1 SRLNYRKHTSKE
13 DRYQITHKT
22 DVGYDLQSS
31 LLISADTGKPIAPV
45 AQRLV
50 TADMSHTTYQTEKNS
65 PIKAHL
71 DEVTDCM
78 KWLEVQEF
86 KKPPRRLSEN

>member
-1 SRLNYRKHTSKE
+1 
-13 DRYQITHKT
+13 
-22 DVGYDLQSS
+22 
-31 LLISADTGKPIAPV
+31 
-45 AQRLV
+45 RLV

-86 KKPPRRLSEN
+86 KKPLGACPRTRIVTKITETL